1 MEKEKSLHAISSATG
16 KIQAGL
22 KQWTKGTLDITFVI
36 SKYKQ
41 TKGDFYAFYFKKTDT
56 GQIYL

>member
-56 GQIYL
+56 